1 MEIHNNGT
9 NNQVLGTAHIY
20 KVKRNRKLASGEIK
34 QYETTVKYQ
43 PKTDR
48 VVIDEDLKQKILFD
62 VNYGLK
68 KATIA
73 KKYNITTYRVN
84 NIINAMN

>member
-1 MEIHNNGT
+1 MEIHNTDT
-9 NNQVLGTAHIY
+9 NHQALGTAHIY

-48 VVIDEDLKQKILFD
+48 VVIDEDL
-62 VNYGLK
+62 NK
-68 KATIA
+68 K
-73 KKYNITTYRVN
+73 K
-84 NIINAMN
+84 